1 MMPWSCEHGLVRAFA
16 PATIFVL
23 SIGCGGGRVDPG
35 FYGPMPGEAPS
46 GHQASH
52 GGRGSDARPSRF
64 DRPKLVLI
72 RADWCGICHEV
83 EPGIITGYA
92 AYEDKVDLLVLDVTD
107 ARAIA
112 RSSEIARR
120 EGVSEFFDEF
130 AGRTPTLG
138 VFTQPEQA
146 RLVRGPIGDPS
157 LVKRELEAAVERMS
171 EPY

>member
-1 MMPWSCEHGLVRAFA
+1 MRAIA
-16 PATIFVL
+16 AATFFVL
-23 SIGCGGGRVDPG
+23 VLGCGGGRVDPG
-35 FYGPMPGEAPS
+35 FYGPLPGDAAGE
-46 GHQASH
+46 HRASSQ
-52 GGRGSDARPSRF
+52 GRGSDARPARF

-72 RADWCGICHEV
+72 RADWCGVCHEV

-92 AYEDKVDLLVLDVTD
+92 AYEDKVDLVVLDVTD

-112 RSSEIARR
+112 KSSEIARR

-138 VFTQPEQA
+138 VFTRPEQA
-146 RLVRGPIGDPS
+146 RLVRGPIGDPG

>member
-1 MMPWSCEHGLVRAFA
+1 MRAIA
-16 PATIFVL
+16 AATFVVL
-23 SIGCGGGRVDPG
+23 ALGCGGGRVDPG
-35 FYGPMPGEAPS
+35 FYGPLPGETA
-46 GHQASH
+46 GEQRASSAS
-52 GGRGSDARPSRF
+52 RGSDARPGRF

-72 RADWCGICHEV
+72 RADWCGVCHEV

-92 AYEDKVDLLVLDVTD
+92 AYEDKVDLVVLDVTD

-138 VFTQPEQA
+138 VFTRPEQA
-146 RLVRGPIGDPS
+146 RLVRGPIGDPG

>member
-1 MMPWSCEHGLVRAFA
+1 LSAQTSDDDRVRALA
-16 PATIFVL
+16 RIAIFVV

-35 FYGPMPGEAPS
+35 FYGPLPSETPS
-46 GHQASH
+46 GQRASAA
-52 GGRGSDARPSRF
+52 GRGSDVRPTRF
-64 DRPKLVLI
+64 ERPKLVLI
-72 RADWCGICHEV
+72 RADWCGVCHEV

-92 AYEDKVDLLVLDVTD
+92 AYEDKADLLVLDVTD

-112 RSSEIARR
+112 RSAEVARR

-138 VFTQPEQA
+138 VFTRPEQA
-146 RLVRGPIGDPS
+146 RLIRGPIGDPAH
-157 LVKRELEAAVERMS
+157 VRRELEAAVERMS